1 MFDREAY
8 CQRYF
13 MRKEAAFL
21 GSLVKPFK
29 WVGSKMGLATLDA
42 PVKPAGSV
50 SGWFKSKFG
59 LSSLDNAKPVATAA
73 ENNAGKTVGTTVEN
87 KPAAENTVGTTVEN
101 KPVENTGTTAENT
114 TTQQQ
119 PKKEYG
125 ALKGLWEG
133 VKALGTLGAGGVVM
147 GVSGGIS
154 DH

>member
-42 PVKPAGSV
+42 PAKPAGSV

-59 LSSLDNAKPVATAA
+59 LSSLDNAKPVATTA

-101 KPVENTGTTAENT
+101 KPVENTGTTPD
-114 TTQQQ
+114 QQ
-119 PKKEYG
+119 PKEKYG
-125 ALKGLWEG
+125 AIKGLWG
-133 VKALGTLGAGGVVM
+133 GLKALGTLGAGGVVM

>member
-21 GSLVKPFK
+21 SSLAKPFK
-29 WVGSKMGLATLDA
+29 WVGSKMGLAAMDA
-42 PVKPAGSV
+42 PAKPVGSV

-59 LSSLDNAKPVATAA
+59 LSSLDNVKPVGNAV

-87 KPAAENTVGTTVEN
+87 KPAVETTTENTVGTTVEN
-101 KPVENTGTTAENT
+101 KPAENTGT

-125 ALKGLWEG
+125 ALKALWEG
-133 VKALGTLGAGGVVM
+133 TKAVGTLGAGGVVM